1 MSDSRTLIWRYYLFQ
16 TTNSAGFYLPVA
28 IYFLVDNGYGT
39 DFVLFSYA
47 VFSLASVAV
56 EIPSGYVG
64 DLVGR
69 RGSLAIGAAL
79 RAVSIAAYPFAV
91 AWPSAIL
98 GLHVT
103 WATGRAF
110 RSGTQDAWLYEVLAA
125 RFDESE
131 FARIEGR
138 GSSALLVTSAAA
150 AVAGGLLYTVDPAYP
165 FLANAALALVGL
177 PILATFPTVGTLG
190 DETGDGD
197 DRADA
202 DDGPDPGRE
211 VFTVREAVQVL
222 ALQARRPS
230 VRWLVAYAALFMAL
244 FSVTRSLEQPAL
256 DAVGV
261 PVAGLGVLYAAFKLV
276 SAGTAATAGWI
287 QARLGVRRVFALLV
301 PAYVLGYAAI
311 AVAPLAVVPV
321 LFFNRSRRLVT
332 RPVRNQYLN
341 DRLHDVGRATVLSG
355 ASMALSLAAAGAKFA
370 VTPLA
375 ARLGPV
381 GVLPYVG
388 VGLALLAG
396 GLWVTT
402 TPVRAHGGCDGP
414 PGTCTDQ
421 PALAD

>member
-28 IYFLVDNGYGT
+28 IYFLVDHGYGT

-47 VFSLASVAV
+47 VFSLAGVAV
-56 EIPSGYVG
+56 EIPTGYLG

-69 RGSLAIGAAL
+69 RGSLALGAGL
-79 RAVSIAAYPFAV
+79 RAASIAAYPFAV
-91 AWPSAIL
+91 ASPVAVL

-103 WATGRAF
+103 WAAGRAF
-110 RSGTQDAWLYEVLAA
+110 RSGTEDAWLYEVLDA
-125 RFDESE
+125 RFDAEE
-131 FARIEGR
+131 YARIEGR
-138 GSSALLVTSAAA
+138 GSSVLLATSAGAA
-150 AVAGGLLYTVDPAYP
+150 IAGGLLYTVDPAYP
-165 FLANAALALVGL
+165 FLANAGLALLGL
-177 PILATFPTVGTLG
+177 PVLATFPAIATAG
-190 DETGDGD
+190 DGDGD
-197 DRADA
+197 D
-202 DDGPDPGRE
+202 E
-211 VFTVREAVQVL
+211 VFGVRDAAGVL
-222 ALQARRPS
+222 ALQARRPG

-276 SAGTAATAGWI
+276 SAATAASAGWV
-287 QARLGVRRVFALLV
+287 QERLGVRRVFALLV
-301 PAYVLGYAAI
+301 PAYLVAYAAI
-311 AVAPLAVVPV
+311 AVAPLAVLPV

-341 DRLHDVGRATVLSG
+341 DRLDDVGRATVLSG